1 MTPNTDQLRQEITE
15 DGQIIL
21 EPEYIAFL
29 RSNGY
34 PINEVVEIREAKSE
48 SRDMTHLIYT
58 VKTTELPQD
67 HPELDIVAHE
77 TEIKVCTCED
87 FRFNQSVDVGKRHLA
102 DESVG
107 SCKHIRGEF
116 RAEKA
121 QEDEN
126 QMELGE

>member
-1 MTPNTDQLRQEITE
+1 MTLNTDQLRQELTE

-21 EPEYIAFL
+21 EPEYVAFL

-34 PINEVVEIREAKSE
+34 PVNEVVEIREAESE

-67 HPELDIVAHE
+67 HPELDVVAHE

-87 FRFNQSVDVGKRHLA
+87 FRYDKSVDVSERHLA
-102 DESVG
+102 DESIG
-107 SCKHIRGEF
+107 SCKHVRNEY

-121 QEDEN
+121 QADEN
-126 QMELGE
+126 QDTII